1 VNLTYGWPTQI
12 RYPSAQSM
20 VDDPDQ
26 PERPRVEPEIIP
38 PDRNP
43 RRPDWRRQAWRR
55 QTRQPFF
62 STAADETHRIY
73 VTRLGPLGVAL
84 LILIVGVIAAVILLA
99 LVGAVLIWIPAVALL
114 VAVGALFRLFRR

>member
-1 VNLTYGWPTQI
+1 
-12 RYPSAQSM
+12 M

-43 RRPDWRRQAWRR
+43 RRPDWRQQAWRR
-55 QTRQPFF
+55 QTWQPFF
-62 STAADETHRIY
+62 STAADETQRIY
-73 VTRLGPLGVAL
+73 VARLRPLGVAL
-84 LILIVGVIAAVILLA
+84 LMLIVGVIAAAILLA

>member
-1 VNLTYGWPTQI
+1 
-12 RYPSAQSM
+12 M
-20 VDDPDQ
+20 VDDPDR

-38 PDRNP
+38 PDRNL
-43 RRPDWRRQAWRR
+43 RRPDWRQQAWRR
-55 QTRQPFF
+55 QTWQPFF

-73 VTRLGPLGVAL
+73 VAGLGPLGVAL

>member
-1 VNLTYGWPTQI
+1 
-12 RYPSAQSM
+12 M

-26 PERPRVEPEIIP
+26 PERPGVEPEIIP
-38 PDRNP
+38 PGRNP
-43 RRPDWRRQAWRR
+43 RRPDWRQQAWRR

-73 VTRLGPLGVAL
+73 VAKLGPLGVAL
-84 LILIVGVIAAVILLA
+84 LMLIVGVIAAVILLA

-114 VAVGALFRLFRR
+114 VAVGALFRRFRR

>member
-1 VNLTYGWPTQI
+1 
-12 RYPSAQSM
+12 M

-38 PDRNP
+38 PERNP
-43 RRPDWRRQAWRR
+43 RWPDWRRQTWRR
-55 QTRQPFF
+55 QTWQPFF
-62 STAADETHRIY
+62 STPADETHRIY
-73 VTRLGPLGVAL
+73 AARLGPLGVAL

-99 LVGAVLIWIPAVALL
+99 LLGAVLIWIPAVALL

>member
-1 VNLTYGWPTQI
+1 
-12 RYPSAQSM
+12 M

-43 RRPDWRRQAWRR
+43 RRPDWRQQAWRRQAWRR
-55 QTRQPFF
+55 QTWQPFF

-73 VTRLGPLGVAL
+73 VARLGPLGVAL

-99 LVGAVLIWIPAVALL
+99 LVGVILIWIPAVALL

>member
-1 VNLTYGWPTQI
+1 
-12 RYPSAQSM
+12 M

-26 PERPRVEPEIIP
+26 PARPPLEPEIIP
-38 PDRNP
+38 PDRSP
-43 RRPDWRRQAWRR
+43 RRPDWRQQAWRR
-55 QTRQPFF
+55 QTWQPFF

-73 VTRLGPLGVAL
+73 VARLGPLDVAL

>member
-1 VNLTYGWPTQI
+1 
-12 RYPSAQSM
+12 M

-43 RRPDWRRQAWRR
+43 RRPDWRQQAWRR
-55 QTRQPFF
+55 QTWQPFF
-62 STAADETHRIY
+62 STAADETQHIY
-73 VTRLGPLGVAL
+73 VGRLGPLGVAL
-84 LILIVGVIAAVILLA
+84 LILIVGVIAAVVLLA
-99 LVGAVLIWIPAVALL
+99 LVGAVLIWIPVVALL

>member
-1 VNLTYGWPTQI
+1 
-12 RYPSAQSM
+12 M

-43 RRPDWRRQAWRR
+43 RRPDWRQQASRQQTWRR
-55 QTRQPFF
+55 QTWQPFF

-73 VTRLGPLGVAL
+73 VDRLGPFGVAL
-84 LILIVGVIAAVILLA
+84 LILIVGVIAAVVLLA

>member
-1 VNLTYGWPTQI
+1 
-12 RYPSAQSM
+12 M
-20 VDDPDQ
+20 VDDADQ

-43 RRPDWRRQAWRR
+43 RRPDWRQQAWRR
-55 QTRQPFF
+55 PTWQPFF

-73 VTRLGPLGVAL
+73 VAKLGPLGVAL
-84 LILIVGVIAAVILLA
+84 LILLVGVIAAVILLA